1 MSNVCLVVIDGWG
14 YDEAST
20 RGNAVNESR
29 CQWMKTLSQSR
40 HSLLLHAHGRYVGLP
55 DGLMGNSEVGHLTIG
70 SGRVIEQDI
79 LRIDKAI
86 EEGRLR
92 SMLRKE
98 VQEVEGKIH
107 LVGMVSD
114 GGVHSHIRHLKGIL
128 ESLRDLGEEVFIHC
142 VSDGRDTEPR
152 VFLKYLSEVEG
163 FCQKIGIGKVASI
176 AGRFYTMDRASNNK
190 RTELSFQEMTSGEE
204 VQGEVRDYILG
215 MYEEGLSDET
225 LRPFLVDKRGK
236 IEPEDTIIFFN
247 FRADRM
253 RQITSRFAEN
263 GNNII
268 TMTEYKKELKSKV
281 LFEKVCVKNTLAEI
295 MSSHGMIHS
304 HIAEKEKEAHVTYF
318 FNGGK
323 EQAFLNQK
331 TIIHPSPNVES
342 FDAAPSMASKE
353 VTSSVIAEI
362 GSGVPL
368 VIANLAP
375 PDMVGHTGN
384 LEATKMAIE
393 FTDEC
398 IGSIYKACKSNGYTL
413 IVTADHGNAEKMIDE
428 EGNCCKTHTTSK
440 VPLII
445 CEGKPGRPS
454 SSWGYIDSNY
464 SLRDVAPTVLEIM
477 GIPKPKEM
485 TGRSVL
491 KSARYP
497 LSSDKEPQ

>member
-14 YDEAST
+14 HDEASI

-29 CQWMKTLSQSR
+29 CQWMKTLSRSYR
-40 HSLLLHAHGRYVGLP
+40 SLLLHAHGGYVGLP
-55 DGLMGNSEVGHLTIG
+55 KGLMGNSEVGHLTIG

-92 SMLRKE
+92 SMVRKE

-128 ESLRDLGEEVFIHC
+128 EGLRDLDEEVFIHC

-152 VFLKYLSEVEG
+152 VFLKYLGEVED
-163 FCQKIGIGKVASI
+163 FCQKVGIGKVASI
-176 AGRFYTMDRASNNK
+176 AGRFYTMDRANNNK
-190 RTELSFQEMTSGEE
+190 RTELSFREMTGGKEIE
-204 VQGEVRDYILG
+204 GDVKDYILG

-225 LRPFLVDKRGK
+225 LRPFLIDRRGK
-236 IEPEDTIIFFN
+236 IDPEDTIIFFN

-253 RQITSRFAEN
+253 RQIDSRFAEN

-268 TMTEYKKELKSKV
+268 TMTEYKKELRSKV
-281 LFEKVCVKNTLAEI
+281 LFEKVCAKNTLAEI
-295 MSSHGMIHS
+295 LSNRGIMHS

-318 FNGGK
+318 FNGGR

-331 TIIHPSPNVES
+331 TIIHPSPDVES
-342 FDAAPSMASKE
+342 FDAAPSMASRE
-353 VTSSVIAEI
+353 VTSSVITEI
-362 GSGVPL
+362 ESGVPF

-393 FTDEC
+393 STDEC
-398 IGSIYKACKSNGYTL
+398 IGLIYKACKSNGYTL
-413 IVTADHGNAEKMIDE
+413 VVTADHGNAEKMIDE

-445 CEGKPGRPS
+445 CEGKQDKPS
-454 SSWGYIDSNY
+454 SSWGYTDSNY

-477 GIPKPKEM
+477 GIPKPEEM
-485 TGRSVL
+485 TGRSVFKDTKHL
-491 KSARYP
+491 P
-497 LSSDKEPQ
+497 SSDKEP